1 MQETHEILGG
11 KALIFRVKASGDIW
25 QFRMWIAEEKKYLRK
40 TLQTTDTDTAIKR
53 AETKYLEI
61 YSDVKTGKKIF
72 GITLSELI
80 FAYIAWRSK
89 DVDGGKITSGRLL
102 TIQSQL
108 RNLVRYKS
116 KETKISG
123 LDRSSLYNYAQWRR
137 KDKSKTQD
145 VTIRNEQVTFNHM
158 IAYAYRN
165 GLAHFDKFDF
175 QSIKIKDIRTRDI
188 FSLNEYD
195 DLVKYLRVWV
205 SSKRKI
211 SAAERLHRMLIRD
224 CILIA
229 SNTMLRVGELWQL
242 QWKDIENYEELIDES
257 GRKVTIVTLNVR
269 SEIAKTRRSRKVTTR
284 GGEYFQRLHS
294 RAENKG
300 KNDFIF
306 CGKSGDVR
314 LPKMMFYDA
323 WADLMRGIGIDY
335 KERNLTWY
343 SLRHFGITCRLKAGA
358 SVFDISKI
366 AGTGVTNIEQRY
378 GHFDQSMARS
388 VALKNFSFSRD
399 GISSRVEHGD

>member
-1 MQETHEILGG
+1 M
-11 KALIFRVKASGDIW
+11 IFRVKASGDIW

-80 FAYIAWRSK
+80 CAYIAWRSK
-89 DVDGGKITSGRLL
+89 DVDGGKITAGRLL

-123 LDRSSLYNYAQWRR
+123 LDRSSLYDYAQWRR
-137 KDKSKTQD
+137 TDKLKTQD

-205 SSKRKI
+205 SSKQKI
-211 SAAERLHRMLIRD
+211 SVAERLHRLLIRD

-242 QWKDIENYEELIDES
+242 RWKDIEKYEELIDES

-269 SEIAKTRRSRKVTTR
+269 AEIAKTRRSRKVTTR
-284 GGEYFQRLHS
+284 GGEYLQRLHS
-294 RAENKG
+294 RAEHKS

-358 SVFDISKI
+358 SIFDISKI
-366 AGTGVTNIEQRY
+366 AGTGVMNIEQRY

>member
-40 TLQTTDTDTAIKR
+40 TLQTTDTSTAIKR

-89 DVDGGKITSGRLL
+89 DVAGGKITSGRLL

-123 LDRSSLYNYAQWRR
+123 LDRSSLYDYAQWRR
-137 KDKSKTQD
+137 TDKSKTQD

-165 GLAHFDKFDF
+165 GLAHFDKFNF
-175 QSIKIKDIRTRDI
+175 QSIKIKDIKTRDI

-205 SSKRKI
+205 SNKQKI
-211 SAAERLHRMLIRD
+211 SVAERLHRLLIRD

-242 QWKDIENYEELIDES
+242 RWKDIEKYEELSDES

-269 SEIAKTRRSRKVTTR
+269 AEIAKTRRSRKVTTR
-284 GGEYFQRLHS
+284 GGEYLQRLHS
-294 RAENKG
+294 RAEHKS

-323 WADLMRGIGIDY
+323 WADLMRGIGIEY

-399 GISSRVEHGD
+399 GISSRVEHGE

>member
-1 MQETHEILGG
+1 
-11 KALIFRVKASGDIW
+11 
-25 QFRMWIAEEKKYLRK
+25 
-40 TLQTTDTDTAIKR
+40 
-53 AETKYLEI
+53 
-61 YSDVKTGKKIF
+61 
-72 GITLSELI
+72 
-80 FAYIAWRSK
+80 
-89 DVDGGKITSGRLL
+89 
-102 TIQSQL
+102 
-108 RNLVRYKS
+108 
-116 KETKISG
+116 
-123 LDRSSLYNYAQWRR
+123 
-137 KDKSKTQD
+137 
-145 VTIRNEQVTFNHM
+145 
-158 IAYAYRN
+158 
-165 GLAHFDKFDF
+165 
-175 QSIKIKDIRTRDI
+175 
-188 FSLNEYD
+188 
-195 DLVKYLRVWV
+195 
-205 SSKRKI
+205 
-211 SAAERLHRMLIRD
+211 MLIRD

-242 QWKDIENYEELIDES
+242 RWKDIEKYEELSDES
-257 GRKVTIVTLNVR
+257 GKKVTIVTLNVR

-284 GGEYFQRLHS
+284 GGEYLQRLHS
-294 RAENKG
+294 RAEHTR

-358 SVFDISKI
+358 SIFDISKI

>member
-1 MQETHEILGG
+1 
-11 KALIFRVKASGDIW
+11 
-25 QFRMWIAEEKKYLRK
+25 
-40 TLQTTDTDTAIKR
+40 
-53 AETKYLEI
+53 
-61 YSDVKTGKKIF
+61 
-72 GITLSELI
+72 
-80 FAYIAWRSK
+80 
-89 DVDGGKITSGRLL
+89 
-102 TIQSQL
+102 
-108 RNLVRYKS
+108 
-116 KETKISG
+116 
-123 LDRSSLYNYAQWRR
+123 
-137 KDKSKTQD
+137 
-145 VTIRNEQVTFNHM
+145 M

-175 QSIKIKDIRTRDI
+175 QSIKIKDIKTRDI

-211 SAAERLHRMLIRD
+211 SADERLHRMLIRD

-242 QWKDIENYEELIDES
+242 RWKDIEKYEELIDES

-269 SEIAKTRRSRKVTTR
+269 AEIAKTRRSRKVTTR
-284 GGEYFQRLHS
+284 GGEYLQRLHS
-294 RAENKG
+294 RAEHKG

-323 WADLMRGIGIDY
+323 WADLMRGIGIEY

-358 SVFDISKI
+358 SIFDITKI

-399 GISSRVEHGD
+399 GFTSRVEHGE

>member
-40 TLQTTDTDTAIKR
+40 TLQTTDTETAIKR

-123 LDRSSLYNYAQWRR
+123 LDRASLYDYAQWRR
-137 KDKSKTQD
+137 TDKSKTQD

-188 FSLNEYD
+188 FSLDEYD

-205 SSKRKI
+205 SNKQKI
-211 SAAERLHRMLIRD
+211 SAAERLHRLLIRD

-242 QWKDIENYEELIDES
+242 RWKDIEKYEELSDES

-294 RAENKG
+294 RAEYNG
-300 KNDFIF
+300 KNDFLF

-358 SVFDISKI
+358 SIFDISKI

-399 GISSRVEHGD
+399 GISSRVEHGE

>member
-1 MQETHEILGG
+1 MRETHEILGG

-40 TLQTTDTDTAIKR
+40 TLQTTDTETAIKR

-116 KETKISG
+116 KDTKISG
-123 LDRSSLYNYAQWRR
+123 LDRSSLYDYAQWRR
-137 KDKSKTQD
+137 TDKSKTQD

-188 FSLNEYD
+188 FSLDEYD

-205 SSKRKI
+205 SNKQKI
-211 SAAERLHRMLIRD
+211 SAAEQLHRLLIRD

-242 QWKDIENYEELIDES
+242 RWKDIEKYEELSDES

-284 GGEYFQRLHS
+284 GGEYLQRLHS
-294 RAENKG
+294 RAEHKS

-358 SVFDISKI
+358 SIFDISKI

>member
-80 FAYIAWRSK
+80 CAYIAWRSK
-89 DVDGGKITSGRLL
+89 DVDGGKITAGRLL

-123 LDRSSLYNYAQWRR
+123 LDRSSLYDYAQWRR
-137 KDKSKTQD
+137 TDKLKTQD

-205 SSKRKI
+205 SSKQKI
-211 SAAERLHRMLIRD
+211 SVAERLHRLLIRD

-242 QWKDIENYEELIDES
+242 RWKDIEKYEELIDES

-269 SEIAKTRRSRKVTTR
+269 AEIAKTRRSRKVTTR
-284 GGEYFQRLHS
+284 GGEYLQRLHS
-294 RAENKG
+294 RAEHKS

-358 SVFDISKI
+358 SIFDISKI
-366 AGTGVTNIEQRY
+366 AGTGVMNIEQRY

>member
-40 TLQTTDTDTAIKR
+40 TLQTTDTETAIKR

-89 DVDGGKITSGRLL
+89 DVDGGKITAGRLL

-116 KETKISG
+116 KDTKISG
-123 LDRSSLYNYAQWRR
+123 LDRSSLYDYAQWRR
-137 KDKSKTQD
+137 TDKSKTQD

-188 FSLNEYD
+188 FSLDEYD

-205 SSKRKI
+205 SNKQKI
-211 SAAERLHRMLIRD
+211 SAAEQLHRLLIRD

-242 QWKDIENYEELIDES
+242 RWKDIEKYEELSDES

-284 GGEYFQRLHS
+284 GGEYLQRLHS
-294 RAENKG
+294 RAEHKS

-358 SVFDISKI
+358 SIFDISKI

>member
-40 TLQTTDTDTAIKR
+40 TLQTTDTETAIKR

-80 FAYIAWRSK
+80 SAYIAWRSN
-89 DVDGGKITSGRLL
+89 DVAGGKITSGRLL

-116 KETKISG
+116 KDTKISG
-123 LDRSSLYNYAQWRR
+123 LDRSSLYDYAQWRR
-137 KDKSKTQD
+137 TDKSKTQD
-145 VTIRNEQVTFNHM
+145 VTIRNEQVTFDHM

-188 FSLNEYD
+188 FSLDEYD
-195 DLVKYLRVWV
+195 DLVKYLRVWI

-242 QWKDIENYEELIDES
+242 RWKDIEKYEELSDES

-294 RAENKG
+294 RAEYNG

-399 GISSRVEHGD
+399 GISSRVEHGE

>member
-1 MQETHEILGG
+1 MRETHEILGG

-72 GITLSELI
+72 GITLRELI

-89 DVDGGKITSGRLL
+89 DVDGGKITAGRLL

-123 LDRSSLYNYAQWRR
+123 LDRSSLYDYAQWRR
-137 KDKSKTQD
+137 TDKSKTQD

-165 GLAHFDKFDF
+165 GLAHFDKFVF

-242 QWKDIENYEELIDES
+242 RWKDIEKYEELSDES

-269 SEIAKTRRSRKVTTR
+269 AEIAKTRRSRKVTTR
-284 GGEYFQRLHS
+284 GGEYLQRLHS
-294 RAENKG
+294 RAEHKSI
-300 KNDFIF
+300 NDFMF

-314 LPKMMFYDA
+314 LPKMMFYGA

-335 KERNLTWY
+335 KKRNLTWY
-343 SLRHFGITCRLKAGA
+343 SLRHFGITYRLKAGA
-358 SVFDISKI
+358 SIFDISKI

-399 GISSRVEHGD
+399 GISSRVEHGE

>member
-1 MQETHEILGG
+1 M
-11 KALIFRVKASGDIW
+11 IFRVKASGDIW

-40 TLQTTDTDTAIKR
+40 TLQTTDTSTAIKR

-89 DVDGGKITSGRLL
+89 DVAGGKITSGRLL

-123 LDRSSLYNYAQWRR
+123 LDRSSLYDYAQWRR
-137 KDKSKTQD
+137 TDKSKTQD

-165 GLAHFDKFDF
+165 GLAHFDKFNF
-175 QSIKIKDIRTRDI
+175 QSIKIKDIKTRDI

-205 SSKRKI
+205 SNKQKI
-211 SAAERLHRMLIRD
+211 SVAERLHRLLIRD

-242 QWKDIENYEELIDES
+242 RWKDIEKYEELSDES

-269 SEIAKTRRSRKVTTR
+269 AEIAKTRRSRKVTTR
-284 GGEYFQRLHS
+284 GGEYLQRLHS
-294 RAENKG
+294 RAEHKS

-323 WADLMRGIGIDY
+323 WADLMRGIGIEY

-399 GISSRVEHGD
+399 GISSRVEHGE

>member
-1 MQETHEILGG
+1 MRETHEILGG

-40 TLQTTDTDTAIKR
+40 TLQTTDTSTAIKR

-80 FAYIAWRSK
+80 CAYIAWRSK
-89 DVDGGKITSGRLL
+89 DVDGGKITAGRLL

-116 KETKISG
+116 KDTKISG
-123 LDRSSLYNYAQWRR
+123 LDRSSLYDYAQWRR
-137 KDKSKTQD
+137 TDKSKTQD

-205 SSKRKI
+205 SNKKKI
-211 SAAERLHRMLIRD
+211 SAAERAHRMLIRD

-242 QWKDIENYEELIDES
+242 RWKDIEKYEELSDES
-257 GRKVTIVTLNVR
+257 GKKVTIVSLNVR

-294 RAENKG
+294 RAEYKG
-300 KNDFIF
+300 KNDYIF

-358 SVFDISKI
+358 SIFDISKI

-399 GISSRVEHGD
+399 GISSRIEHGE

>member
-1 MQETHEILGG
+1 MQETLEILGG

-40 TLQTTDTDTAIKR
+40 TLQTTDTETAIKR

-72 GITLSELI
+72 GITVSELI

-123 LDRSSLYNYAQWRR
+123 LDRSSLYDYAQWRR
-137 KDKSKTQD
+137 TDKSKTQD

-175 QSIKIKDIRTRDI
+175 QSINIKDIVTRDI

-205 SSKRKI
+205 SSKQKI
-211 SAAERLHRMLIRD
+211 SVAERLHRLLIRD

-242 QWKDIENYEELIDES
+242 RWKDIEKYEELSDES

-284 GGEYFQRLHS
+284 GGEYHQRLHS
-294 RAENKG
+294 RAEHKS

-358 SVFDISKI
+358 SIFDISKI

-399 GISSRVEHGD
+399 GISSRIEHGE

>member
-40 TLQTTDTDTAIKR
+40 TLQTTDTETAIKR

-80 FAYIAWRSK
+80 SAYIAWRSK
-89 DVDGGKITSGRLL
+89 DVAGGKITSGRLL

-108 RNLVRYKS
+108 RNLVRYIS
-116 KETKISG
+116 KDTKISG
-123 LDRSSLYNYAQWRR
+123 LDRSSLYDYAQWRR
-137 KDKSKTQD
+137 TDKSKTQD

-175 QSIKIKDIRTRDI
+175 QSIKIKDIKTRDI

-195 DLVKYLRVWV
+195 DLVKYLQVWV

-211 SAAERLHRMLIRD
+211 SAAEQLHRMLIRD

-242 QWKDIENYEELIDES
+242 RWKDIEKYEELSDES

-269 SEIAKTRRSRKVTTR
+269 SEIAKTRQFAMLLT
-284 GGEYFQRLHS
+284 
-294 RAENKG
+294 
-300 KNDFIF
+300 
-306 CGKSGDVR
+306 GKS
-314 LPKMMFYDA
+314 LES
-323 WADLMRGIGIDY
+323 IDRAQQRQQTAV
-335 KERNLTWY
+335 KVDDNI
-343 SLRHFGITCRLKAGA
+343 FAG
-358 SVFDISKI
+358 
-366 AGTGVTNIEQRY
+366 NR
-378 GHFDQSMARS
+378 
-388 VALKNFSFSRD
+388 
-399 GISSRVEHGD
+399 

>member
-1 MQETHEILGG
+1 MRETHEILGG

-40 TLQTTDTDTAIKR
+40 TLQTTDTSTAIKR

-80 FAYIAWRSK
+80 CAYIAWRSK
-89 DVDGGKITSGRLL
+89 DVDGGKITAGRLL

-116 KETKISG
+116 KDTKISG
-123 LDRSSLYNYAQWRR
+123 LDRSSLYDYAQWRR
-137 KDKSKTQD
+137 TDKSKTQD

-188 FSLNEYD
+188 FSLDEYD

-205 SSKRKI
+205 SNKQKI
-211 SAAERLHRMLIRD
+211 SAAEQLHRLLIRD

-242 QWKDIENYEELIDES
+242 RWKDIEKYEELSDES

-294 RAENKG
+294 RAEHKG

-358 SVFDISKI
+358 SIFDISKI

-399 GISSRVEHGD
+399 GITSRVEHGE

>member
-1 MQETHEILGG
+1 MAKQKEQYTDEDEQAIRNLESAATIMRKGMGG
-11 KALIFRVKASGDIW
+11 KAGD
-25 QFRMWIAEEKKYLRK
+25 A
-40 TLQTTDTDTAIKR
+40 

-61 YSDVKTGKKIF
+61 YSDIKTGKKIF

-89 DVDGGKITSGRLL
+89 DVAGGKITAGRLL

-116 KETKISG
+116 KDTKISG
-123 LDRSSLYNYAQWRR
+123 LDRSSLYDYAQWRR
-137 KDKSKTQD
+137 TDRSKTQD

-175 QSIKIKDIRTRDI
+175 QSINIKDIVTRDI

-205 SSKRKI
+205 SSKQKI
-211 SAAERLHRMLIRD
+211 SVAERLHRLLIRD

-242 QWKDIENYEELIDES
+242 RWKDIEKYEELSDES

-294 RAENKG
+294 RAEHKG

-358 SVFDISKI
+358 SIFDISKI

>member
-40 TLQTTDTDTAIKR
+40 TLQTTDTETAIKR

-123 LDRSSLYNYAQWRR
+123 LDRSSLYDYAQWRR
-137 KDKSKTQD
+137 TDKSKTQD

-188 FSLNEYD
+188 FSLDEYD
-195 DLVKYLRVWV
+195 ELVKYLRVWV

-211 SAAERLHRMLIRD
+211 SAAEQLHRMLIRD

-242 QWKDIENYEELIDES
+242 RWKDIEKYEELSDES

-269 SEIAKTRRSRKVTTR
+269 AEIAKTRRSRKVTTR

-294 RAENKG
+294 RAEHKS

-358 SVFDISKI
+358 SIFDISKI

-399 GISSRVEHGD
+399 GISSLVEHGD